1 MHNNNYKTETLV
13 PVQVSRRRE
22 EKEELRRTQN
32 KEMGSK
38 QVEQQT
44 KNFYQSVDS
53 TNDKYMIDALKKV
66 RESDVTHPESLTRL
80 NGNWLFNR

>member
-1 MHNNNYKTETLV
+1 MHNYKTDTLV
-13 PVQVSRRRE
+13 PVEVSKRRE

-32 KEMGSK
+32 KQMGSR
-38 QVEQQT
+38 QVELQT
-44 KNFYQSVDS
+44 NNFYRSVDS

-66 RESDVTHPESLTRL
+66 RKSDVTHPESLTRI